1 LIEPSSTFRG
11 LISIGPETVLDSDL
25 RRAHMS
31 TSADTTSLASRT
43 VPVTGMT
50 CTACER
56 KVTKALTK
64 LPGVESVEVSAPRGT
79 ATIYGTRLPQQDVID
94 HAIRAAGYEPVR
106 PKWVTADWAVWK
118 TVLITVL
125 VIGWIYFV
133 ATHSVIAD
141 MAASLTNPSQGG
153 LALALT
159 LGLTAG
165 VSTCMAMVGGLV
177 LALSAS
183 HAATLAA
190 SGQLMPN
197 LATRMRPHI
206 AFNIGRILGFGIL
219 GAILGALGASLS
231 LPTRAM
237 AILVLAVALFMFLL
251 GMRLT
256 GLSPRMAAWS
266 PKLPAGLGRA
276 LGINSAVD
284 GEGSYSDVK
293 AAGLGAAT
301 FFLPC
306 GFTQAVQIYALS
318 TASPL
323 TAGLVMATFAL
334 GTTPGLLALASVPE
348 IATGQRRETVL
359 RVVGVVVLA
368 FALFNASGGMK
379 LLGIGISP
387 STPAAAAVAAQN
399 AKSTTTTATAPQ
411 AVSANVTVANGVQTV
426 AMTQEGNGYV
436 PADTVVYA
444 GMPITWE
451 INGKA
456 PYSCS
461 MALRVPSLGVSANL
475 AEGPNTID
483 LPALPEGTTP
493 FTCVMGMYTG
503 NLIAVQAS

>member
-1 LIEPSSTFRG
+1 
-11 LISIGPETVLDSDL
+11 
-25 RRAHMS
+25 
-31 TSADTTSLASRT
+31 
-43 VPVTGMT
+43 
-50 CTACER
+50 
-56 KVTKALTK
+56 
-64 LPGVESVEVSAPRGT
+64 VEAVEVSSVRGT
-79 ATIYGTRLPQQDVID
+79 ATVYGSRLPQQGALDD
-94 HAIRAAGYEPVR
+94 AIRSVGYEPAAPR
-106 PKWVTADWAVWK
+106 WITSDWAVWK

-125 VIGWIYFV
+125 VIGWLWYV

-153 LALALT
+153 LVLALT

-190 SGQLMPN
+190 NGQLMPN
-197 LATRMRPHI
+197 LATRMRPHF
-206 AFNIGRILGFGIL
+206 AFNVGRIVGFGVL

-237 AILVLAVALFMFLL
+237 AVLVLAVALFMFLL

-266 PKLPAGLGRA
+266 PKLPAGIGRA
-276 LGINSAVD
+276 IGINSAAD
-284 GEGSYSDVK
+284 GVATYSDLR

-323 TAGLVMATFAL
+323 TAGLVMATFAV

-348 IATGQRRETVL
+348 IATGQRRDTVL

-368 FALFNASGGMK
+368 FALFNATGGMR
-379 LLGIGISP
+379 LLGFGISP
-387 STPAAAAVAAQN
+387 STPVAAAA
-399 AKSTTTTATAPQ
+399 TTALAAPGADQ
-411 AVSANVTVANGVQTV
+411 AAAAAPAVSSNVTVANGVQTV
-426 AMTQEGNGYV
+426 TMTQEADGYL
-436 PADTVVYA
+436 PADTVVHA
-444 GMPITWE
+444 NMPIKWE
-451 INGKA
+451 ITGNA

-461 MALRVPSLGVSANL
+461 MALRVPDLGVSANL
-475 AEGPNTID
+475 NQGPNTVD
-483 LPALPEGTTP
+483 LPALPVGTTP

-503 NLIAVQAS
+503 NLIAVDA